1 MLLCVRG
8 EGGEGASCSR
18 AGPCYTCGVTSTP
31 SLWPW
36 WPANRLPIELRLP
49 LKLLPVML
57 PRRMTKS
64 WLRSPPRAA
73 GEPSI
78 TCCTLR
84 KGAAWG
90 PGMKGL
96 GSVSHLCL
104 GEGGLCDD
112 TLALPVNEQQL
123 RVTQT
128 GDNTPQH
135 TDRKTFNFSSCTNLK
150 TSPHSGS
157 NRFCTLRISKCLQG
171 VELRSALESSDVTL

>member
-1 MLLCVRG
+1 
-8 EGGEGASCSR
+8 
-18 AGPCYTCGVTSTP
+18 
-31 SLWPW
+31 
-36 WPANRLPIELRLP
+36 
-49 LKLLPVML
+49 
-57 PRRMTKS
+57 
-64 WLRSPPRAA
+64 
-73 GEPSI
+73 
-78 TCCTLR
+78 
-84 KGAAWG
+84 
-90 PGMKGL
+90 MKGL

-135 TDRKTFNFSSCTNLK
+135 TDRKTFNFSSCTNQK

-171 VELRSALESSDVTL
+171 VELRSALESSDVTLEDLVEQLLFSVVKIGALQQETFNDKPGRAQVRAPIKHGKCVLNKQKGAYL